1 NKFWLLRS
9 SKPVTSVQRVGS
21 SENLRKTALQGGFF
35 SFTEQKITRREK
47 GSQEEHLLEDGLGV
61 MIAIC
66 KCCTTHQ
73 ANKVF
78 LLT

>member
-1 NKFWLLRS
+1 RFKELIAQRTFE
-9 SKPVTSVQRVGS
+9 KPPCKAV
-21 SENLRKTALQGGFF
+21 F

-61 MIAIC
+61 MIAIF

-78 LLT
+78 LLTIRHKNTLHENK